1 MHCMYAVGSSEVGIW
16 DATTAG
22 GVLAGD
28 TNVASVCR
36 LSTVKVHVGKCER
49 LSFSTEAKQV
59 MNTRIS
65 HIR

>member
-36 LSTVKVHVGKCER
+36 LSTVKVGKCER
-49 LSFSTEAKQV
+49 LSFSTEAKHV
-59 MNTRIS
+59 MTPVSLIS
-65 HIR
+65 GSD